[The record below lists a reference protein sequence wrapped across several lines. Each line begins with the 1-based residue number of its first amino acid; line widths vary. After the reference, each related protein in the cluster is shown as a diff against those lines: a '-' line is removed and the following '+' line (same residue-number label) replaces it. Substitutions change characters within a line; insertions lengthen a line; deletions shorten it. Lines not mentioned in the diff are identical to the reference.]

1 MQLLSYPGRIHQPS
15 QIKIESIRE
24 TRMMDQLKKKYDE
37 NGVIHVPEFLS
48 AKDVSEIREE
58 LERYI
63 HEDLR
68 GKPADAATREAD
80 GEQVRNLWRLE
91 EHNPCLRKFAERAD
105 LLQLVRTLLNG
116 EPVLAAIETF
126 NKPAKVGSG
135 VPPHQDNAY
144 FCRTPADMLTIWIAI
159 DPVTNEN
166 GPVTYIKGSHLN
178 GVLPTKPSGVK
189 GNSIGLAEEVATAPE
204 AEFCGILA
212 PGDATIH
219 HCNTIHWSAPN
230 TTDSPRLGFL
240 MVYRGAHTEVDQAL
254 RETYVAASTI
264 NSPS

>member
-1 MQLLSYPGRIHQPS
+1 MQPEG
-15 QIKIESIRE
+15 E
-24 TRMMDQLKKKYDE
+24 TDW
-37 NGVIHVPEFLS
+37 
-48 AKDVSEIREE
+48 
-58 LERYI
+58 
-63 HEDLR
+63 R
-68 GKPADAATREAD
+68 G
-80 GEQVRNLWRLE
+80 
-91 EHNPCLRKFAERAD
+91 
-105 LLQLVRTLLNG
+105 
-116 EPVLAAIETF
+116 VLAAIETF

-144 FCRTPADMLTIWIAI
+144 FCRTPADKLTIWIAI